1 MSQNDCKHQS
11 CLSIQVPGTNNESC
25 AGLKIYSSIC
35 NCKFFLWNIGLN
47 GRSVFLKLNIIQRI
61 IVDYLINLLKCRTV
75 FKWMAMR
82 SCMEFTTF
90 RNALKGKHLSSPN
103 EEIHVFRLS
112 VVSVNYDVDFISS
125 FSSCSL
131 NLVDKVSISIIK
143 SLYLSFYVLI
153 VLSICSHLLR

>member
-1 MSQNDCKHQS
+1 M
-11 CLSIQVPGTNNESC
+11 
-25 AGLKIYSSIC
+25 AAA
-35 NCKFFLWNIGLN
+35 FFK
-47 GRSVFLKLNIIQRI
+47 KLNIIQRI

-90 RNALKGKHLSSPN
+90 RNALKGKHLSFSN

-131 NLVDKVSISIIK
+131 NLVDKVSIFIIK

>member
-1 MSQNDCKHQS
+1 M
-11 CLSIQVPGTNNESC
+11 
-25 AGLKIYSSIC
+25 AAA
-35 NCKFFLWNIGLN
+35 FFFN
-47 GRSVFLKLNIIQRI
+47 LNIIQRI
-61 IVDYLINLLKCRTV
+61 IVDYLINLFKCRTV

-90 RNALKGKHLSSPN
+90 RNALKGKHLSSSN

-112 VVSVNYDVDFISS
+112 VVSVNYDVDFMSS

-153 VLSICSHLLR
+153 VLSICSHLLRQ

>member
-1 MSQNDCKHQS
+1 M
-11 CLSIQVPGTNNESC
+11 
-25 AGLKIYSSIC
+25 AAA
-35 NCKFFLWNIGLN
+35 F
-47 GRSVFLKLNIIQRI
+47 FLKLNIIQRI

-75 FKWMAMR
+75 
-82 SCMEFTTF
+82 EFTTF
-90 RNALKGKHLSSPN
+90 RNALKGKHLSSSN

>member
-1 MSQNDCKHQS
+1 M
-11 CLSIQVPGTNNESC
+11 
-25 AGLKIYSSIC
+25 AAA
-35 NCKFFLWNIGLN
+35 FF
-47 GRSVFLKLNIIQRI
+47 FKLNIIQRI
-61 IVDYLINLLKCRTV
+61 IVEYLINLLKCRTM
-75 FKWMAMR
+75 FKWMTMR

-90 RNALKGKHLSSPN
+90 RNALKGKHLPSSN

>member
-1 MSQNDCKHQS
+1 M
-11 CLSIQVPGTNNESC
+11 
-25 AGLKIYSSIC
+25 AAA
-35 NCKFFLWNIGLN
+35 FFI
-47 GRSVFLKLNIIQRI
+47 LNIIQRI

-75 FKWMAMR
+75 FKLMAMR

-90 RNALKGKHLSSPN
+90 INALKGKHLSSSN

>member
-1 MSQNDCKHQS
+1 MAAA
-11 CLSIQVPGTNNESC
+11 V
-25 AGLKIYSSIC
+25 
-35 NCKFFLWNIGLN
+35 FF
-47 GRSVFLKLNIIQRI
+47 RLNIIQRI

-90 RNALKGKHLSSPN
+90 RNALKEKHLSSPN

>member
-1 MSQNDCKHQS
+1 MEYRTQWPQR
-11 CLSIQVPGTNNESC
+11 
-25 AGLKIYSSIC
+25 
-35 NCKFFLWNIGLN
+35 FF
-47 GRSVFLKLNIIQRI
+47 FKLNIIQRI
-61 IVDYLINLLKCRTV
+61 IVDYLINLFKCRTV

-90 RNALKGKHLSSPN
+90 RNALKGKHLSSSN

>member
-1 MSQNDCKHQS
+1 M
-11 CLSIQVPGTNNESC
+11 
-25 AGLKIYSSIC
+25 AAA
-35 NCKFFLWNIGLN
+35 F
-47 GRSVFLKLNIIQRI
+47 FLKLNIIQRI

-90 RNALKGKHLSSPN
+90 RNALKGKHLSSSN

-131 NLVDKVSISIIK
+131 NLDKVSISIIK
-143 SLYLSFYVLI
+143 SLCLSFYVLI

>member
-1 MSQNDCKHQS
+1 MAAAF
-11 CLSIQVPGTNNESC
+11 I
-25 AGLKIYSSIC
+25 
-35 NCKFFLWNIGLN
+35 LN
-47 GRSVFLKLNIIQRI
+47 LNIIQRI

-75 FKWMAMR
+75 IKWMAMR

-90 RNALKGKHLSSPN
+90 RNALKGKHLSSSN

-112 VVSVNYDVDFISS
+112 VVSVNYDVDFIS

>member
-1 MSQNDCKHQS
+1 M
-11 CLSIQVPGTNNESC
+11 
-25 AGLKIYSSIC
+25 AAA
-35 NCKFFLWNIGLN
+35 FF
-47 GRSVFLKLNIIQRI
+47 FKLNIIQRI

-75 FKWMAMR
+75 FKWMAMQ

-90 RNALKGKHLSSPN
+90 RNALKGKHLLSSN